1 MGNKDLMLLRDITL
15 RMDLGSFL
23 RLNSSFRFL
32 IVLVFVHRRIRS
44 LSLEVALVQVSAHS
58 LSKLMSWTNNG
69 NLYQLCQKEE
79 ISEIKYVMLKDTL
92 MLWVDLTQKQKSL
105 PIQKRNGLKFLAI
118 LLVTILILGQAACYS
133 LQNFSQINKQA
144 TKKA

>member
-1 MGNKDLMLLRDITL
+1 MGNKDWMLLRDITL

-23 RLNSSFRFL
+23 RLNSSFLFL
-32 IVLVFVHRRIRS
+32 IVLVSVHRRIRS
-44 LSLEVALVQVSAHS
+44 LSLEVALVQVSVHL
-58 LSKLMSWTNNG
+58 LSKSMSWTNNG
-69 NLYQLCQKEE
+69 NLYRLCQKEE

-92 MLWVDLTQKQKSL
+92 MLWVGLTQKQKSL

-118 LLVTILILGQAACYS
+118 LLVIILILGQAACYS

>member
-1 MGNKDLMLLRDITL
+1 MGNKDWMLLRDITL

-23 RLNSSFRFL
+23 RLNSSFLFL
-32 IVLVFVHRRIRS
+32 IVLVSVHRRIRS
-44 LSLEVALVQVSAHS
+44 LSLEVALVQVSAHL
-58 LSKLMSWTNNG
+58 LSKSMSWTNNG
-69 NLYQLCQKEE
+69 NLYRLCQKEE

-92 MLWVDLTQKQKSL
+92 MLWVGLTQKQKSL

-118 LLVTILILGQAACYS
+118 LLVIILILGQAACYS